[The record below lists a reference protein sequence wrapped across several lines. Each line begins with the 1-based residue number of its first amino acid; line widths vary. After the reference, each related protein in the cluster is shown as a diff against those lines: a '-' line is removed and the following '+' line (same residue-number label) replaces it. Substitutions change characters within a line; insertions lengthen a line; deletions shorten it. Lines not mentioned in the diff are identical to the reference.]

1 MSCSNVC
8 AEVRHGQGPKGC
20 SRRKSPEKNRSS
32 ATSAPVSAEH
42 YKMLGQ
48 LFAGCQKPPKRKGT
62 GLPPRTVDENLPAG
76 AEDMGLIPGP
86 GRFHRLQDK

>member
-1 MSCSNVC
+1 
-8 AEVRHGQGPKGC
+8 
-20 SRRKSPEKNRSS
+20 
-32 ATSAPVSAEH
+32 
-42 YKMLGQ
+42 MLGQ